1 MADEP
6 ITTPQ
11 VQPVELSRA
20 EERIRQLSEKVELT
34 SKERDEKDRLYKET
48 SEKMATLEKE
58 NAFNS
63 GFADVLSSHSAAKD
77 HKDDIKAKVLAGMSV
92 EDATFAVLGKAGK
105 LGNPTPQPVTT
116 PAGGSAPNQIQ
127 GDATKSIGEMTREEK
142 RAALMEHQG
151 EVADLLSPKMR
162 L

>member
-1 MADEP
+1 MADET

-34 SKERDEKDRLYKET
+34 SRERDEKDKLYKEQG
-48 SEKMATLEKE
+48 EKLSNLEKE
-58 NAFNS
+58 NSFNS

-77 HKDDIKAKVLAGMSV
+77 HKDDIKAKVLSGMSV

-105 LGNPTPQPVTT
+105 LGNPTPQPVTS

-127 GDATKSIGEMTREEK
+127 GDATKSIAEMTHEEK
-142 RAALMEHQG
+142 RSALLEG
-151 EVADLLSPKMR
+151 GVLEEALR
-162 L
+162 NAR